1 MSDDVLLRFLVT
13 LPLLLLSL
21 VLHEL
26 SHGWVAWRL
35 GDPTAQQQGRLSLNP
50 VRQLD
55 LWGSIM
61 LVFTYLGSGGAFL
74 FGWAKPVPIAPWHFK
89 DPQRGMLWVGLAGP
103 ASNAA
108 LALAAAALV
117 WLTYT
122 WSLFLAEAFAT
133 LFVLNVV
140 LCVFNLLPIPPLDGS
155 RVLGGF
161 LPAEVYPRWL
171 ALDRYGNWVFI
182 GLFLV
187 LIAAPQLFDATLGAV
202 IDWSFRLLPGG

>member
-1 MSDDVLLRFLVT
+1 LSDAILLRFLIT

-26 SHGWVAWRL
+26 AHGWVAWRL

-50 VRQLD
+50 LRQLD
-55 LWGSIM
+55 LWGSAM
-61 LVFTYLGSGGAFL
+61 LVLTYVGSGGSFL

-103 ASNAA
+103 GANVA
-108 LALAAAALV
+108 LALTAAGLV

-122 WSLFLAEAFAT
+122 WSLLLAQAFAV

-140 LCVFNLLPIPPLDGS
+140 LAVFNLLPIPPLDGS

-161 LPAEVYPRWL
+161 LPAELYPRWL
-171 ALDRYGNWVFI
+171 ALDRWGNWVFA

-187 LIAAPQLFDATLGAV
+187 LVAMPGLFNATLGV
-202 IDWSFRLLPGG
+202 IIEWSFQLLPGG